1 MASGA
6 VERVSPEAIRVL
18 ITSPNGDF
26 RAKVSDRL
34 SSESCFVDEATGGA
48 AALAQVEEFA
58 YGTVFLDRRLVDLN
72 ADEVAAIL
80 QSRQPNLRVI
90 FVDSEDPTEDAKL
103 PQLEVEANP
112 AGQPTSKLLLR
123 AEQSTSDRRSPAASV
138 DPATESLPGMYSSNR
153 AMQQVFRMVRLVA
166 PRDTTV
172 LITGET
178 GTGKELVANAIHQL
192 SARRNGAFVVVNCA
206 AIPEELLESELFGH
220 TRGAFTGA
228 IQSRLGRIHA
238 SHGGTLFLDEVGDLP
253 LSMQAKL
260 LRFLQHGEVQRLGSP
275 DIFRVDV
282 RVVAATNADLKEH
295 VAQKEFRRDLYY
307 RLAVFPI
314 QLPSLAMRRD
324 DIVPLADYFIERLCG
339 DAGTA
344 RKSLTSGAAALLQR
358 HSWPGNVRELEHLIE
373 RAFILAEG
381 QAELSADLFQESL
394 EESRL

>member
-1 MASGA
+1 MASSA
-6 VERVSPEAIRVL
+6 VERAIPKATRVL
-18 ITSPNGDF
+18 IISPNHEF
-26 RAKVSDRL
+26 RAKVTGRL
-34 SSESCFVDEATGGA
+34 SSESRLIDEATGGA
-48 AALAQVEEFA
+48 AALDQVEEFLYA
-58 YGTVFLDRRLVDLN
+58 SIFLDRRLIDLQ
-72 ADEVAAIL
+72 AEEVAAIL
-80 QSRQPNLRVI
+80 RRKQPKVRVV
-90 FVDSEDPTEDAKL
+90 FVDSEDSCEDFELLQSDASGSGID
-103 PQLEVEANP
+103 QRA
-112 AGQPTSKLLLR
+112 SKVLLR
-123 AEQSTSDRRSPAASV
+123 ADGSAGTRSATPV
-138 DPATESLPGMYSSNR
+138 DPAAEALPGMFSSHR
-153 AMQQVFRMVRLVA
+153 AMQQVFRMARLVA
-166 PRDTTV
+166 QRDTTV

-253 LSMQAKL
+253 LGMQAKL

-295 VAQKEFRRDLYY
+295 VSKKEFRRDLYY

-314 QLPSLAMRRD
+314 QLPSLAMRRE
-324 DIVPLADYFIERLCG
+324 DIVPLANYFIEKLCG
-339 DAGTA
+339 SAGIPG
-344 RKSLTSGAAALLQR
+344 KPLTSGAVALLQR
-358 HSWPGNVRELEHLIE
+358 HAWPGNVRELEHVIE

-381 QAELSADLFQESL
+381 QSDLSADLFQQSL
-394 EESRL
+394 EGSSL